1 MTLTITGPNGLLLAG
16 QPPNLYRLISVIRWV
31 LSQHD
36 NLTIKIEK

>member
-1 MTLTITGPNGLLLAG
+1 MTLTITTPSGHMVAG
-16 QPPNLYRLISVIRWV
+16 QPYSLYRLISVIRWV